1 MVYEGDDNKE
11 LVHFVEKMS
20 HSIIKAC
27 ANVYK
32 YFSQQVFVRTYQ

>member
-11 LVHFVEKMS
+11 LVHFVEKCRIA
-20 HSIIKAC
+20 IIKAC
-27 ANVYK
+27 SNVYN